1 MIRYFDKDSQEW
13 IEDRAGSES
22 WNDREAELWRQLWR
36 LPQARAWKQPQLK
49 YLHYQIASYV
59 RECVVC
65 ESPSAKAADVAVKIR
80 LEDRIGLSEAGL
92 QALGWKISEDNV
104 DMAAHEVPGLGRG
117 GVRERH
123 GHQDRPVPT
132 TPEGVT
138 WPTTGSSTSRP
149 SPTCRTP
156 GCGRHV
162 RQPDGILRGKPFCWS
177 DWQFWYAA
185 HRWRVREDAEFVPPE
200 EVTVDNPLVLNQA
213 FQYRLTGCIGP
224 QKTGKGPTEASCAI
238 SSLRPRRVC
247 RMGEARRRVPLLRQR
262 LPRAGWVYHYN
273 PGEPKGMRH
282 PDRPPIQLTANSED
296 QVRNAYRPLVAMIR
310 LGPLKRLLKVREGF
324 IRILPAPGI
333 NLGRRRSRPRP
344 HRRGH
349 RLGHFSR
356 LGNPISDA
364 EQDEAGLY
372 TKSNGHARSW
382 PTPNAVAP
390 PAWAVAHAL
399 LELQRLSDPG
409 ENSYAQQQ
417 FETSASD
424 VWIFY
429 RNPDLNPDL
438 RHKDGTPYSFNN
450 RRERRRILEWVY
462 AGSPW
467 VPLDSVE
474 AEAEAL
480 MEKDPRRPN
489 ASSATEWCRAVE
501 HGSMMDSG
509 RAAMQEHEL
518 WL

>member
-1 MIRYFDKDSQEW
+1 MADDW
-13 IEDRAGSES
+13 IIDFPTLA
-22 WNDREAELWRQLWR
+22 DLQD
-36 LPQARAWKQPQLK
+36 AWVQ
-49 YLHYQIASYV
+49 
-59 RECVVC
+59 
-65 ESPSAKAADVAVKIR
+65 
-80 LEDRIGLSEAGL
+80 
-92 QALGWKISEDNV
+92 
-104 DMAAHEVPGLGRG
+104 
-117 GVRERH
+117 
-123 GHQDRPVPT
+123 
-132 TPEGVT
+132 
-138 WPTTGSSTSRP
+138 
-149 SPTCRTP
+149 
-156 GCGRHV
+156 RHV

-238 SSLRPRRVC
+238 L
-247 RMGEARRRVPLLRQR
+247 EACGPSCSPVGRSRRRVPMLRQR
-262 LPRAGWVYHYN
+262 LPLRMGLPLQSGRTERHASPFATHPADRELRG
-273 PGEPKGMRH
+273 PGAQRLPSTRRDD
-282 PDRPPIQLTANSED
+282 PA
-296 QVRNAYRPLVAMIR
+296 RPL
-310 LGPLKRLLKVREGF
+310 KQLLKVREGF
-324 IRILPAPGI
+324 IRILRPGI
-333 NLGRRRSRPRP
+333 NLDDDDLDLDRIDVVTASAT
-344 HRRGH
+344 
-349 RLGHFSR
+349 SR

-372 TKSNGHARSW
+372 TKSNGMLDVADTQRRGAAGMGGRTHFW
-382 PTPNAVAP
+382 TNAY
-390 PAWAVAHAL
+390 
-399 LELQRLSDPG
+399 DPG

-450 RRERRRILEWVY
+450 RRERRKILEWVY

-480 MEKDPRRPN
+480 MEKDPAQAERFFGNRMVQGGG
-489 ASSATEWCRAVE
+489 AWLED
-501 HGSMMDSG
+501 G
-509 RAAMQEHEL
+509 L
-518 WL
+518 WESCYAGQ

>member
-1 MIRYFDKDSQEW
+1 M
-13 IEDRAGSES
+13 
-22 WNDREAELWRQLWR
+22 
-36 LPQARAWKQPQLK
+36 
-49 YLHYQIASYV
+49 
-59 RECVVC
+59 
-65 ESPSAKAADVAVKIR
+65 
-80 LEDRIGLSEAGL
+80 
-92 QALGWKISEDNV
+92 
-104 DMAAHEVPGLGRG
+104 
-117 GVRERH
+117 
-123 GHQDRPVPT
+123 
-132 TPEGVT
+132 T

-156 GCGRHV
+156 GCSGTCAS
-162 RQPDGILRGKPFCWS
+162 QTES
-177 DWQFWYAA
+177 SAA
-185 HRWRVREDAEFVPPE
+185 SPSAGQIGNSGTPHTAGGCARTRNSCPPE

-238 SSLRPRRVC
+238 L
-247 RMGEARRRVPLLRQR
+247 EACGPVVFAGWAKPGDVYRCSDNGCPC
-262 LPRAGWVYHYN
+262 GWVYHYN

-282 PDRPPIQLTANSED
+282 PSPLIQLTANSED

-310 LGPLKRLLKVREGF
+310 LGPLKQLLKVREGF
-324 IRILPAPGI
+324 IRILRPGI
-333 NLGRRRSRPRP
+333 NLDDDDLDLDRIDVVTASAT
-344 HRRGH
+344 
-349 RLGHFSR
+349 SR

-372 TKSNGHARSW
+372 TKSNGMLDVADTQRRGAAGMGGRTHFW
-382 PTPNAVAP
+382 TNAY
-390 PAWAVAHAL
+390 
-399 LELQRLSDPG
+399 DPG

-417 FETSASD
+417 FESASKD

-450 RRERRRILEWVY
+450 RRERRKILEWVY

-480 MEKDPRRPN
+480 MEKDPAQAERFFGNRMVQGGG
-489 ASSATEWCRAVE
+489 AWLED
-501 HGSMMDSG
+501 G
-509 RAAMQEHEL
+509 L
-518 WL
+518 WESCYAGQ

>member
-1 MIRYFDKDSQEW
+1 MADDW
-13 IEDRAGSES
+13 IIDFPTLA
-22 WNDREAELWRQLWR
+22 DLQD
-36 LPQARAWKQPQLK
+36 AWVQ
-49 YLHYQIASYV
+49 
-59 RECVVC
+59 
-65 ESPSAKAADVAVKIR
+65 
-80 LEDRIGLSEAGL
+80 
-92 QALGWKISEDNV
+92 
-104 DMAAHEVPGLGRG
+104 
-117 GVRERH
+117 
-123 GHQDRPVPT
+123 
-132 TPEGVT
+132 
-138 WPTTGSSTSRP
+138 
-149 SPTCRTP
+149 
-156 GCGRHV
+156 RHV

-238 SSLRPRRVC
+238 L
-247 RMGEARRRVPLLRQR
+247 EACGPVVF
-262 LPRAGWVYHYN
+262 A
-273 PGEPKGMRH
+273 
-282 PDRPPIQLTANSED
+282 IQLTANSED

-310 LGPLKRLLKVREGF
+310 LGPLKQLLKVREGF
-324 IRILPAPGI
+324 IRILRPGI
-333 NLGRRRSRPRP
+333 NLDDDDLDLDRIDVVTASAT
-344 HRRGH
+344 
-349 RLGHFSR
+349 SR

-372 TKSNGHARSW
+372 TKSNGMLDVADTQRRGAAGMGGRTHFW
-382 PTPNAVAP
+382 TNAY
-390 PAWAVAHAL
+390 
-399 LELQRLSDPG
+399 DPG

-450 RRERRRILEWVY
+450 RRERRKILEWVY

-480 MEKDPRRPN
+480 MEKDPAQAERFFGNRMVQGGG
-489 ASSATEWCRAVE
+489 AWLED
-501 HGSMMDSG
+501 G
-509 RAAMQEHEL
+509 L
-518 WL
+518 WESCYAGQ

>member
-1 MIRYFDKDSQEW
+1 MADDW
-13 IEDRAGSES
+13 IIDFPTLA
-22 WNDREAELWRQLWR
+22 DLQD
-36 LPQARAWKQPQLK
+36 AWVQ
-49 YLHYQIASYV
+49 
-59 RECVVC
+59 
-65 ESPSAKAADVAVKIR
+65 
-80 LEDRIGLSEAGL
+80 
-92 QALGWKISEDNV
+92 
-104 DMAAHEVPGLGRG
+104 
-117 GVRERH
+117 
-123 GHQDRPVPT
+123 
-132 TPEGVT
+132 
-138 WPTTGSSTSRP
+138 
-149 SPTCRTP
+149 
-156 GCGRHV
+156 RHV

-185 HRWRVREDAEFVPPE
+185 HRWRVREDAEFIPPE

-238 SSLRPRRVC
+238 L
-247 RMGEARRRVPLLRQR
+247 EACGPVVFAGWAKPGDVYRCSDNGCPC
-262 LPRAGWVYHYN
+262 GWVYHYN

-282 PDRPPIQLTANSED
+282 PSPLIQLTANSED

-310 LGPLKRLLKVREGF
+310 LGPLKQLLKVREGF
-324 IRILPAPGI
+324 IRILRPGI
-333 NLGRRRSRPRP
+333 NLDDDDLDLDRIDVVTASAT
-344 HRRGH
+344 
-349 RLGHFSR
+349 SR

-372 TKSNGHARSW
+372 TKSNGMLDVADTQRRGAAGMGGRTHFW
-382 PTPNAVAP
+382 TNAY
-390 PAWAVAHAL
+390 
-399 LELQRLSDPG
+399 DPG

-450 RRERRRILEWVY
+450 RRERRKILEWVY

-480 MEKDPRRPN
+480 MEKDPAQAERFFGNRMVQGGG
-489 ASSATEWCRAVE
+489 AWLED
-501 HGSMMDSG
+501 G
-509 RAAMQEHEL
+509 L
-518 WL
+518 WESCYAGQ